1 MGHRDS
7 WHPLDTRPL
16 SGNRN
21 PGGEQGP
28 ARKKRGVGGG
38 RDTGAGDRTGNS
50 KARFSLEK
58 MQRTHNCS
66 GREKRIQSMSGL
78 ERKPPTPGTPEN
90 GLST

>member
-28 ARKKRGVGGG
+28 ARKKPGGG
-38 RDTGAGDRTGNS
+38 GGIRGRGTGQEIAKRDSA
-50 KARFSLEK
+50 
-58 MQRTHNCS
+58 
-66 GREKRIQSMSGL
+66 
-78 ERKPPTPGTPEN
+78 
-90 GLST
+90 